1 MDNNSKNINKLFI
14 ILLNMKN
21 TVTNLK
27 EEKIDEEN
35 ELSIFNNL
43 TLYTDRVV
51 ELINK
56 NIIDYSSK

>member
-1 MDNNSKNINKLFI
+1 
-14 ILLNMKN
+14 MKN
-21 TVTNLK
+21 TVTNIK